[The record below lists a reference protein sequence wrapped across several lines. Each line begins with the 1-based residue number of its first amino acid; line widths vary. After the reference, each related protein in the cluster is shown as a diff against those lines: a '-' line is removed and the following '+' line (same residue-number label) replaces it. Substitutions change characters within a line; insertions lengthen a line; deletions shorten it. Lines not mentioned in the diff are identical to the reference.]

1 MLGAKVRK
9 IPKTC
14 MEIDIFSYLCSI
26 FYIDMKEFVISEA
39 KAETAVLVGLITQE
53 QDEAKTKEY
62 LDELEFLA
70 DTAGAVTVKRFTQ
83 KVQGPSQVTYVG
95 KGKLEEISQYIK
107 QQEDAYY
114 DWLDAGSPEPE
125 EGQDA
130 PQPIGMVIFDD
141 ELSAKQIRN
150 IEAELKVKI
159 LDRTSLILDIFAMR
173 AQTAEAKT
181 QVELAQYRYMLPRL
195 QRLWTHLE
203 RQGGGSGSG
212 GGKGSVGLR
221 GPGETQLEMDQ
232 RIIRQRISLLKERL
246 VDIDKQKTT
255 QRKNRGR
262 LIRVALVGYTNVG
275 KSTMMNLLAKSDVF
289 AENKLFATL
298 DTTVRKMVIDN
309 LPFLL
314 ADTVGFIRKLPTDL
328 VDSFKSTLDEVRE
341 ADMLVHVVDISHPDF
356 EEQIKVVEKTL
367 ADLGCADKPAMLVFN
382 KIDAYTWVEKDS
394 DDLTPLTKENLTLDD
409 LKKTWMARTGE
420 NQHYLECLFISAK
433 QKENIDALRET
444 LYKRVR
450 ELHVQKY
457 PYNDFLYTVEE

>member
-1 MLGAKVRK
+1 
-9 IPKTC
+9 
-14 MEIDIFSYLCSI
+14 
-26 FYIDMKEFVISEA
+26 MKEFVISEV
-39 KAETAVLVGLITQE
+39 KAETAILVGLITQQ

-70 DTAGAVTVKRFTQ
+70 ETAGAVCVKRFTQ
-83 KVQGPSQVTYVG
+83 KVGGPSQVTYVG
-95 KGKLEEISQYIK
+95 KGKLEEIKQYIK
-107 QQEDAYY
+107 QEEDN
-114 DWLDAGSPEPE
+114 ERE
-125 EGQDA
+125 
-130 PQPIGMVIFDD
+130 IGMVIFDD

-150 IEAELKVKI
+150 IENELKVKI

-173 AQTAEAKT
+173 AQTSNAKT

-195 QRLWTHLE
+195 TRLWTHLE

-221 GPGETQLEMDQ
+221 GPGETQLEMDRRIILQ
-232 RIIRQRISLLKERL
+232 RITLLKQRL
-246 VDIDKQKTT
+246 VEIDKQKTT

-275 KSTMMNLLAKSDVF
+275 KSTLMNLLSKSDVF

-298 DTTVRKMVIDN
+298 DTTVRKVVVEN

-341 ADMLVHVVDISHPDF
+341 ADLLVHVVDISHPDF
-356 EEQIKVVEKTL
+356 EEQIQVVNNTL
-367 ADLGCADKPAMLVFN
+367 KDLGAADKPMLLLFN
-382 KIDAYTWVEKDS
+382 KIDAYTWVEKDA
-394 DDLTPLTKENLTLDD
+394 DDLTPMHKENISLAD
-409 LKKTWMARTGE
+409 LEKTWMAKSGE
-420 NQHYLECLFISAK
+420 DTIFISVR
-433 QKENIDALRET
+433 ERLNIEQLRDT
-444 LYKRVR
+444 LYKKVR

-457 PYNDFLYTVEE
+457 PYNDFLYTIEDEDE